1 MERQRQYYRGG
12 YCGEKKMMR
21 NRCDLGYDQ
30 STDLA
35 VVDVIDKM
43 KKSQLVNGGYC
54 QQGNS
59 GNAYESVEIYMKRT
73 QQIPGHD
80 QYACSKYQQMES
92 GNNMKLEYDEEEEM
106 LFVSRMMSHEKLRY
120 EKWINELPNK
130 REFLVNILQ
139 EMKKRGV
146 QNIYDEETFIRIVFE
161 KKAEIVG
168 KVSCSSQ
175 QNSVHAVSEYGGV
188 DRLSDTE
195 MSFVKDMMSCEE
207 IKEFSINE
215 ESMFEI
221 MREMKKQGFK
231 NICNKESFIRFVS
244 EKTSKTQGFSN
255 HGNHSNLSITKVSN
269 DHGGYDGYNDQVV
282 ACAEFS
288 SSEEIKRIYQ
298 QEKHKQMQRNNG
310 GGYEIVRQEIITTYD
325 NDDYQR
331 ESGYRGGGGYGGS
344 RKMIHAEAGECYE
357 DDFQGH
363 AMQQKKVV
371 MGQHKYQ
378 QYGGGGGYAYG
389 RYCH

>member
-1 MERQRQYYRGG
+1 
-12 YCGEKKMMR
+12 
-21 NRCDLGYDQ
+21 
-30 STDLA
+30 
-35 VVDVIDKM
+35 
-43 KKSQLVNGGYC
+43 
-54 QQGNS
+54 
-59 GNAYESVEIYMKRT
+59 
-73 QQIPGHD
+73 
-80 QYACSKYQQMES
+80 
-92 GNNMKLEYDEEEEM
+92 
-106 LFVSRMMSHEKLRY
+106 VSRMMSHEKLRY

-130 REFLVNILQ
+130 KEFMVNILQ

-168 KVSCSSQ
+168 KSNSHGSNQSLVISKDKVSCSSQ
-175 QNSVHAVSEYGGV
+175 ENSVHAVSEYGAVSTTGVINSV

-207 IKEFSINE
+207 IKEFSIDE

-255 HGNHSNLSITKVSN
+255 HSNNSSLSITKVSN

-288 SSEEIKRIYQ
+288 SSEVSFVKRMMVSEKINWTRELSSHKDREAFLYSIIRQMKREGIKNVCNEECFVKRIHQEIKRIYQ

-310 GGYEIVRQEIITTYD
+310 GGYQIVRQEIITTYD

-331 ESGYRGGGGYGGS
+331 ESGYRGGGGYGGA

-357 DDFQGH
+357 DDFQGQ

-378 QYGGGGGYAYG
+378 QYGGRGGHAYG
-389 RYCH
+389 RYCQ